1 MPAMLIRT
9 IASRKN
15 AHESHIVSKN
25 ILSMHLDAIIRAFLA
40 APARQD
46 GMAAS
51 RLLQACG
58 RHAPMSDG
66 HRHLSQG
73 RASALPVSL
82 PMARTPHARF
92 DCAAGC
98 PVEATLNLIGGKW
111 KGVILYHLLTGKV
124 LRFNALKRM
133 LPNITQRMLT
143 NQLRELEHDGLVAR
157 TIYPEVPPR
166 VEYRLTEHGQ
176 TLEPVIA
183 ALKAWGDGH
192 IRRQPA
198 ADKADGSPD

>member
-1 MPAMLIRT
+1 MPVILSRT

-25 ILSMHLDAIIRAFLA
+25 ILSMRANAIIPALLA
-40 APARQD
+40 APARQG
-46 GMAAS
+46 GMAVS
-51 RLLQACG
+51 RLLQVCRQQAATSG
-58 RHAPMSDG
+58 QPDRFRLLSHDSAPC
-66 HRHLSQG
+66 
-73 RASALPVSL
+73 APCFV

-143 NQLRELEHDGLVAR
+143 NQLRELEHDGLVVR
-157 TIYPEVPPR
+157 TI
-166 VEYRLTEHGQ
+166 
-176 TLEPVIA
+176 
-183 ALKAWGDGH
+183 
-192 IRRQPA
+192 
-198 ADKADGSPD
+198 